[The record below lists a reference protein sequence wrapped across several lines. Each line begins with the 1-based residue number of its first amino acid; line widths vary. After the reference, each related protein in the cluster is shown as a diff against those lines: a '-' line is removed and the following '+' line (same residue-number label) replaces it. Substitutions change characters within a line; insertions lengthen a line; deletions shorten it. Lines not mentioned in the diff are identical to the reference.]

1 MTCIPLNEDPIDYDI
16 YSNVEFPRLCT
27 VRVHAMTREEAST
40 RIVCWFRHLLLVDLC
55 IHRAVGNTHR
65 RQINH
70 MITTY
75 FTPEQRDIYG
85 DYLLS
90 RRFMKGHM
98 GRSEWDDIAARY
110 PITLDEW
117 FSSGVP
123 ALQEL
128 KAQMSIDV
136 AGA

>member
-1 MTCIPLNEDPIDYDI
+1 
-16 YSNVEFPRLCT
+16 
-27 VRVHAMTREEAST
+27 
-40 RIVCWFRHLLLVDLC
+40 
-55 IHRAVGNTHR
+55 
-65 RQINH
+65 

-75 FTPEQRDIYG
+75 FTPEQIDIYG

-128 KAQMSIDV
+128 KAQMSSFQSRRPCMLDSPNHDKTH
-136 AGA
+136 AGHWLPQS